1 MLLILM
7 RFVVVVLMLVMV
19 MVVVMFRL
27 IAAVLVGMRPAGWTC
42 WRRVGRRTLSR
53 AVFLP
58 GLSCQGRGG
67 CV

>member
-27 IAAVLVGMRPAGWTC
+27 IVAVLVGMRPAGWT